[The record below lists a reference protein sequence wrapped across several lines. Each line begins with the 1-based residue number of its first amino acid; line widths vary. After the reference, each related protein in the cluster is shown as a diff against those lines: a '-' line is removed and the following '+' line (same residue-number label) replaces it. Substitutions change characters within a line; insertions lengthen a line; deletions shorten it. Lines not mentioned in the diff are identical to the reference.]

1 VSNLAAPKHQ
11 EELNMFDKL
20 VESTSTGAELKPRR
34 RIFAAS
40 FVLVA
45 VLFAAAVVTSIYAAD
60 FDMGNDSFDIAQ
72 LLSPIAETEPPVE
85 PEPQQERQNTRP
97 STSDRET
104 RVVNQLRIEEL
115 PTTVPPISTQRNQYL
130 SRPIG
135 EYNLNPNGRDTLGP
149 PSGTPDGVPGGNVP
163 SRSSSNPS
171 FQPESEPVANTPPP
185 APPRPTAPVSGGVM
199 TGKAKSLPTPTY
211 SAAARA
217 VNAQGRVTVQIT
229 VDESGK
235 VISAKAVDGH
245 PLLRPAAVEA
255 AWKARFDPT
264 KLSGVPVKVT
274 GIISYNFT
282 K

>member
-1 VSNLAAPKHQ
+1 
-11 EELNMFDKL
+11 MFDKL

-60 FDMGNDSFDIAQ
+60 FDLGNDNFDIAQ

-85 PEPQQERQNTRP
+85 PEPQQQRQNTQA
-97 STSDRET
+97 STSDRPS
-104 RVVNQLRIEEL
+104 RQMNILRPEES
-115 PTTVPPISTQRNQYL
+115 PSEVPPISVERSQYR
-130 SRPIG
+130 SRPPGEFKIG
-135 EYNLNPNGRDTLGP
+135 RGPETDGP
-149 PSGTPDGVPGGNVP
+149 PIDLGNTIRGEGGSSGP
-163 SRSSSNPS
+163 STTST
-171 FQPESEPVANTPPP
+171 QPVSEPIASAPPPP
-185 APPRPTAPVSGGVM
+185 APTKPKGPVSGGVM

-217 VNAQGRVTVQIT
+217 VNAKGKVTVQIT
-229 VDESGK
+229 VDEDGK

-255 AWKARFDPT
+255 AWKARFSPT
-264 KLSGVPVKVT
+264 TLSGVPVKVT

-282 K
+282 R

>member
-1 VSNLAAPKHQ
+1 
-11 EELNMFDKL
+11 MFDKL

-60 FDMGNDSFDIAQ
+60 FDLGNDNFDIAQ
-72 LLSPIAETEPPVE
+72 LLSPIAESEPPRE
-85 PEPQQERQNTRP
+85 PEPEPLRPERSRDLPRSANQEMVRQVLMASTDDPTKVPDRP
-97 STSDRET
+97 STEVNPYRSTPIDRYAN
-104 RVVNQLRIEEL
+104 VRIG
-115 PTTVPPISTQRNQYL
+115 TTNADPGPGTDG
-130 SRPIG
+130 IG
-135 EYNLNPNGRDTLGP
+135 SNIGSGP
-149 PSGTPDGVPGGNVP
+149 PSGRGDLPD
-163 SRSSSNPS
+163 
-171 FQPESEPVANTPPP
+171 ESVKETPP
-185 APPRPTAPVSGGVM
+185 APPKIEKPKAPVSGGVM
-199 TGKAKSLPTPTY
+199 TGKAKLLPTPTY

-229 VDESGK
+229 VDEYGK

-245 PLLRPAAVEA
+245 PLLRSAAVEA

-264 KLSGVPVKVT
+264 KLSGVAVKVT

-282 K
+282 R

>member
-60 FDMGNDSFDIAQ
+60 FDLGNDNFDIAQ
-72 LLSPIAETEPPVE
+72 LLSPIAETEPPRE
-85 PEPQQERQNTRP
+85 PEPQQQRQT
-97 STSDRET
+97 SQASSSDRPT
-104 RVVNQLRIEEL
+104 RVVNQLRIDEL
-115 PTTVPPISTQRNQYL
+115 PTTVPPISTQRNTYL
-130 SRPIG
+130 SRPQG
-135 EYNLNPNGRDTLGP
+135 EFDLGRRDTY
-149 PSGTPDGVPGGNVP
+149 GTPVETSTTGVPEGSTTSNTP
-163 SRSSSNPS
+163 SRV
-171 FQPESEPVANTPPP
+171 SEPDAEAVAVKPPP
-185 APPRPTAPVSGGVM
+185 PPVKSIPPVSGGVM
-199 TGKAKSLPTPTY
+199 TGKAKLLPTPTY

-229 VDESGK
+229 VDEFGK
-235 VISAKAVDGH
+235 VISARAVDGH
-245 PLLRPAAVEA
+245 PLLKPAAVEA

-282 K
+282 R

>member
-1 VSNLAAPKHQ
+1 
-11 EELNMFDKL
+11 MFDKL

-60 FDMGNDSFDIAQ
+60 FDLGNDNFDIAQ

-85 PEPQQERQNTRP
+85 REPQQQRQSTQA

-104 RVVNQLRIEEL
+104 RVINQLRIEEL
-115 PTTVPPISTQRNQYL
+115 PTTVPPISTERNEYL
-130 SRPIG
+130 SRPVG
-135 EYNLNPNGRDTLGP
+135 RFDLNPNGRDTLGP
-149 PSGTPDGVPGGNVP
+149 AIGTPDGVPGGDGP

-171 FQPESEPVANTPPP
+171 LPSESEPAATTPPP
-185 APPRPTAPVSGGVM
+185 APPKPKGPVSGGVM

-217 VNAQGRVTVQIT
+217 VNAKGKVTVQIT
-229 VDESGK
+229 VDEDGK

-255 AWKARFDPT
+255 AWKARFSPT
-264 KLSGVPVKVT
+264 TLSGVPVKVT

-282 K
+282 R